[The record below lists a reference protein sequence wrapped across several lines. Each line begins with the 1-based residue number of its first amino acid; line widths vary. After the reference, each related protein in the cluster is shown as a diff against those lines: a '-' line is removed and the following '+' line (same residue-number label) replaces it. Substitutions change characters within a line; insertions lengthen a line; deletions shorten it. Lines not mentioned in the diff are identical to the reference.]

1 MILRTC
7 PQIYCAGIMLR
18 RSVLGIPVYS
28 IYIPVPAPRRAGQV
42 CHRCEMEATPE
53 RRIAR
58 RLTARLGPPQQTDHA
73 SRAPQAA
80 FRRALQAFRP
90 LATIF
95 GQVLRKARGIQ
106 NTLLQSP
113 VLYSMDDVRPR
124 AVR

>member
-1 MILRTC
+1 MILRPC
-7 PQIYCAGIMLR
+7 PQIYSAGIMLR

-28 IYIPVPAPRRAGQV
+28 IYIPVPAPRRAGQACRPCAV
-42 CHRCEMEATPE
+42 EATPA

-58 RLTARLGPPQQTDHA
+58 RLTARLAPPQQTDPA

-90 LATIF
+90 LATIC

-106 NTLLQSP
+106 NT
-113 VLYSMDDVRPR
+113 
-124 AVR
+124 

>member
-7 PQIYCAGIMLR
+7 PQIYCAGIMVR

-42 CHRCEMEATPE
+42 CHRCAMEATPE

-58 RLTARLGPPQQTDHA
+58 RLTARLGPPQQTDSA

-90 LATIF
+90 LATIC

-106 NTLLQSP
+106 NTRL
-113 VLYSMDDVRPR
+113 VIEVMYSEYR
-124 AVR
+124 A